1 MGDGE
6 RPIEVDRSPRGL
18 DRLSISIQIQ
28 QEHGPQVMQLA
39 RERVPLRRRGADA
52 LGLRHILVSQR
63 ANPERRVGPVGGDV
77 SLSRT
82 TPEPSPP
89 ASPAGTAAGVPSVS
103 RCAAKLLAH
112 AISGRADSGPIG
124 READDAPL
132 R

>member
-52 LGLRHILVSQR
+52 LGLHHVLVSPTSALVARIPQKNQ
-63 ANPERRVGPVGGDV
+63 ALRVF
-77 SLSRT
+77 
-82 TPEPSPP
+82 
-89 ASPAGTAAGVPSVS
+89 SVTIQ
-103 RCAAKLLAH
+103 
-112 AISGRADSGPIG
+112 ISSINKPKCTN
-124 READDAPL
+124 
-132 R
+132 

>member
-52 LGLRHILVSQR
+52 LGLRHVLVSQR
-63 ANPERRVGPVGGDV
+63 ESGAVPAQSVAM
-77 SLSRT
+77 SLSLASTR
-82 TPEPSPP
+82 EPSPP

-103 RCAAKLLAH
+103 RCAAELLTH
-112 AISGRADSGPIG
+112 AISGRAGSGPIG
-124 READDAPL
+124 REVDDAPL